1 MADSDG
7 AVQCLLRRIA
17 DLAIYEENLL
27 VNLNIKLVMVWM
39 DSFLEP
45 YPGIVRDGENS
56 WGKRR
61 SGNFGSKRSIDR
73 WCAHALRRRIVSLV
87 LWLLISLDTVQN
99 RSEGAI

>member
-27 VNLNIKLVMVWM
+27 VNLNIKLAMVWM

-56 WGKRR
+56 WGKGRR
-61 SGNFGSKRSIDR
+61 GNFGSRRSIER
-73 WCAHALRRRIVSLV
+73 
-87 LWLLISLDTVQN
+87 
-99 RSEGAI
+99 